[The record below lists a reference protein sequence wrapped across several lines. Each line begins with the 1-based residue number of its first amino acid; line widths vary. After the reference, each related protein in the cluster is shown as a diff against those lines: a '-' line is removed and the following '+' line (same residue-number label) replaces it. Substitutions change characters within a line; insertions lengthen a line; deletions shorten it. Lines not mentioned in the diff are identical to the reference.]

1 MSTNPTYFNTVQEL
15 NDFLREV
22 LIDNTILHTDRHLN
36 CGQTKYISL
45 KRSPTDKFLRSLK
58 CEDLSCPPCRSDI
71 VGKHTHKILDY
82 ISTQSCPP
90 IRTLLITLKL
100 SHSTQHPF
108 KYLYD
113 GIKSS
118 ISHMKNSYGWRKL
131 KTDLKHR
138 FHFDRIETKVSPH
151 TGFNVHCHQVFG
163 CDDNS
168 IPLTDLKPRIHS
180 LWSKSLSHNKLR
192 PVSPQYGID
201 IKEGDGFE
209 TYGLK
214 QEQNQKMMESLKLKI
229 EERFKPK
236 RIKSTVMTKLS
247 MSLRH
252 EVSQMDYRSEDKRFK
267 GNYKPENSITYS
279 IGQLEGELMMYNL
292 FPDYIN
298 PDFSREGIV
307 KILKQIQETQRNH
320 FYTKIYK

>member
-1 MSTNPTYFNTVQEL
+1 MSSNPTYFNTVQEL

-22 LIDNTILHTDRHLN
+22 LIDNSILNTDRHLN

-71 VGKHTHKILDY
+71 VAKHIHKISDY
-82 ISTQSCPP
+82 ISTQSDPP
-90 IRTLLITLKL
+90 SRT
-100 SHSTQHPF
+100 
-108 KYLYD
+108 
-113 GIKSS
+113 
-118 ISHMKNSYGWRKL
+118 L

-138 FHFDRIETKVSPH
+138 FNFDRIETKVSPH
-151 TGFNVHCHQVFG
+151 TGFNIHFHQVFG
-163 CDDNS
+163 CYDNS
-168 IPLTDLKPRIHS
+168 IPLTDLKSRIHS

-192 PVSPQYGID
+192 PVSSQYDID